1 MSSNT
6 AIPENMKN
14 EVESNFTLP
23 DLTSGCLDPTTL
35 KPKDLPEHF
44 AQILKMIPTTFVKKD
59 KTYPSHRILINGT
72 RVSTF
77 VAFSDGQKILIF
89 DRFGGFDS
97 TDVLNKFYDVFGA
110 IQFENKSMFHCGDP
124 KYNKIKSTDFAEVN
138 IQKIESIPGLAVEV
152 NEAKEGMQTVV
163 TYGLYVEVTSEDL
176 KLALLNDDN
185 EQLMILDAHNLPKNI
200 ADNLTSKAQLAVNYI
215 QKRGTAKR

>member
-1 MSSNT
+1 MSSNIAT
-6 AIPENMKN
+6 QENVKN
-14 EVESNFTLP
+14 SIEINFVLP
-23 DLTSGCLDPTTL
+23 DLTMGCLDPTSL

-44 AQILKMIPTTFVKKD
+44 AKILNMIPATFVKND
-59 KTYPSHRILINGT
+59 KPYSSHRVLINGT

-77 VAFSDGQKILIF
+77 VAFSDGQRILIF

-97 TDVLNKFYDVFGA
+97 TDVLNKLYDVFGA

-138 IQKIESIPGLAVEV
+138 IQKIESIPSLAVEV
-152 NEAKEGMQTVV
+152 NETKKGMQTTVM
-163 TYGLYVEVTSEDL
+163 YGLYVEVTSEDL
-176 KLALLNDDN
+176 KLALLNDN

-200 ADNLTSKAQLAVNYI
+200 ANNLTSKAQLAVNYI
-215 QKRGTAKR
+215 KNRTKT